1 MADRADERPFLPRVA
16 MWTLGLAAAV
26 SALCLLVSGGPMAL
40 GVALGALLGLANLWL
55 LSRAISGALANA
67 REHRPSPGQ
76 KWALPGVFLLK
87 WPFLLLALG
96 LILWYLP
103 ARPEGVGIGI
113 GLSLLAAALAATR
126 GSKAAPRD
134 PSGPS

>member
-1 MADRADERPFLPRVA
+1 MADRSDDASFLRRVA
-16 MWTLGLAAAV
+16 IWTLGLGTAV
-26 SALCLLVSGGPMAL
+26 SALGLVLFDAPMAL
-40 GVALGALLGLANLWL
+40 GVALGALVGLANLWL
-55 LSRAISGALANA
+55 LSRAISAALANA

-87 WPFLLLALG
+87 WPFVLLALG

-126 GSKAAPRD
+126 TNRTVPRAPER
-134 PSGPS
+134 PS